1 MEILAIDLE
10 RVSGDQTFCGL
21 LSYLH
26 SNGQQGT
33 LFWTVTC
40 VSPLKTDIAF
50 VHGDHPNWLELTRDY
65 VHRFSDQ
72 ILTLIAHR
80 HQRPTLIDRA
90 SLPV

>member
-10 RVSGDQTFCGL
+10 RVSDDTTFCGL

-33 LFWTVTC
+33 IFWTVTC
-40 VSPLKTDIAF
+40 ISPLKTDIAF
-50 VHGDHPNWLELTRDY
+50 VHGDRPDWLELTRDY
-65 VHRFSDQ
+65 IHRFSDQ

-80 HQRPTLIDRA
+80 HQPSARIDRA